1 MAGPK
6 MDQQEIVQNFQ
17 QMRNEQRSLMGK
29 ISELEQDLNETQIRG
44 ILAFILRHR
53 RIIGLSYL
61 RVVIETLEEV
71 SPKRKC
77 FRMIGGVLVEK
88 TVEEILPA
96 LVHNRNQLSKLIENL
111 NEKLVAKGKEINE
124 FREKHGIRIRGQEDL
139 QEKTSQSTSQSGK
152 DASTGVL
159 VANKS

>member
-29 ISELEQDLNETQIRG
+29 ISELEQDLNE
-44 ILAFILRHR
+44 HK
-53 RIIGLSYL
+53 
-61 RVVIETLEEV
+61 VVIETLEEV